1 MSHSVFTQKK
11 VTIFLQSFK
20 GIQYLQKVDNE
31 SDCVIN
37 RSSVNHS
44 TRLNIYQSDN
54 FLSVLDWEKESEDS
68 SSASSRLRQNIYSRL
83 RNLSWGTLCSCCCC
97 FISSETKLNPDS
109 WVTNLTVMR
118 KLNLNPLIR
127 MISRYKICDY
137 GMIKSPYLVFY

>member
-31 SDCVIN
+31 SDCVFN

-54 FLSVLDWEKESEDS
+54 FLFVLDWEKESEDS
-68 SSASSRLRQNIYSRL
+68 SSAGSRLRQNIYSRL
-83 RNLSWGTLCSCCCC
+83 RNLSWERYAVVVVVSYQVE
-97 FISSETKLNPDS
+97 SEQNPEL
-109 WVTNLTVMR
+109 LT
-118 KLNLNPLIR
+118 
-127 MISRYKICDY
+127 
-137 GMIKSPYLVFY
+137 